1 MTLTQFINY
10 IQYST
15 VRPDRVSVVRWD
27 AMIKYAKKHGIISWI
42 IKESYWQTTISKY
55 NGKHDK
61 KQQQQQGEHNG
72 QGNRQHHHRRLY
84 LSNHC
89 G

>member
-27 AMIKYAKKHGIISWI
+27 AMIKYAKKHGIIS
-42 IKESYWQTTISKY
+42 
-55 NGKHDK
+55 
-61 KQQQQQGEHNG
+61 
-72 QGNRQHHHRRLY
+72 
-84 LSNHC
+84 
-89 G
+89 